1 MKVLN
6 ISYPT
11 PLSEISKKDDDN
23 IDIFIELEDGSTITA
38 VVSTAQNLISRMKED
53 NVNFLSPP
61 QPDII
66 VSTLTEENIK
76 KAVDEYAIGDAF
88 WLKLLYVASL
98 DKSVIDMDR
107 INQFLSQ
114 LKKLNEDL
122 LNGV

>member
-11 PLSEISKKDDDN
+11 PLSEISKKDDNN

-38 VVSTAQNLISRMKED
+38 VVSTAQNLITRMKED
-53 NVNFLSPP
+53 NVNFVSPP

-107 INQFLSQ
+107 INQYLSQ
-114 LKKLNEDL
+114 LKKLNEEL
-122 LNGV
+122 LNGG